1 MLCIISTKNS
11 RTIQTGADSTLHEL
25 FFGGESLWKIKKI
38 VEFPNCEP
46 LNRQFQKSK
55 EENQIEQCNL
65 GFSNNNCLAR
75 ETCPNI
81 TCREG
86 VGGKVGAA
94 CPNIPLEG
102 MAISY
107 S

>member
-1 MLCIISTKNS
+1 MINGSCKPGMLCIISTKTPELS
-11 RTIQTGADSTLHEL
+11 KQGQIVHCMDYFLGAKVCGKLKEL
-25 FFGGESLWKIKKI
+25 LNFEK
-38 VEFPNCEP
+38 CEP
-46 LNRQFQKSK
+46 LNWQFQKSK

-86 VGGKVGAA
+86 GGG
-94 CPNIPLEG
+94 
-102 MAISY
+102 
-107 S
+107 